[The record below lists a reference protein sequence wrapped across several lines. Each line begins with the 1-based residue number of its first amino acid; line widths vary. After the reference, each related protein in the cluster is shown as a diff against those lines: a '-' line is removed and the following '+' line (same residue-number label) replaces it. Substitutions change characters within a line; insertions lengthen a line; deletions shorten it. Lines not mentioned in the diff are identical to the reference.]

1 LKRLAV
7 FDVDGTLLDSRRI
20 IAESMSEAFTAL
32 DLVPPIYEETRKVVG
47 LSLVPAMQRLAP
59 DLPPSRYGAL
69 GEAYKDAFMRLR
81 AEGQENLFDGA
92 HECVLNLKQEGW
104 LLGIATGKARR
115 GVDKFIELHAFAD
128 VFDAAFCAD
137 DGPGKPH
144 PHMLQRNMQ
153 TTGIEAAHTVM
164 IGDTSFDME
173 MARAA
178 GAYALGVGW
187 GFHTPSE
194 VEKGGAHHTAEDF
207 AGLAAHL
214 AQWRA
219 GAL

>member
-1 LKRLAV
+1 MKRLAV

-20 IAESMSEAFTAL
+20 IAESMSEAFVAL
-32 DLVPPIYEETRKVVG
+32 DLSPPSYNETRKVVG
-47 LSLVPAMQRLAP
+47 LSLVPAIQRLAP
-59 DLPPSRYGAL
+59 DLPEARYGEL
-69 GEAYKDAFMRLR
+69 GEAYKAAFLRLR
-81 AEGQENLFDGA
+81 AEGHESLFDGA
-92 HECVLNLKQEGW
+92 RECVLNLKQEGW

-115 GVDKFIELHAFAD
+115 GVDKFIEMHAFAD
-128 VFDAAFCAD
+128 IFDAAFCAD

-153 TTGIEAAHTVM
+153 TTGMDAARTVM

-187 GFHTPSE
+187 GFHTPEE
-194 VEKGGAHHTAEDF
+194 VQVGGAHHTAEDF
-207 AGLAAHL
+207 ADLAAHL
-214 AQWRA
+214 AHWRA